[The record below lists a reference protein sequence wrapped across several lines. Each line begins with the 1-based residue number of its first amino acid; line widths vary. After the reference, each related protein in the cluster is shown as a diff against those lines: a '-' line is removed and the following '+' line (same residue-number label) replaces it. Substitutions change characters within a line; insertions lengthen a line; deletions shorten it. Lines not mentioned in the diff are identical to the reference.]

1 MTTTPKAELDKIVQ
15 KLTEYAEKKQNYFFA
30 CQHGNNFLYTLTQID
45 RSKKP
50 VLNKFQRDNEEWYET
65 TNPPKDF
72 FHKLCDELYAWFDE
86 QPKLCKIIEPT
97 YAFLDVL
104 VNITTQLDVITEQ
117 LKDARISEA
126 EALQAGRKVERE
138 HEHLVFKAEYFFH
151 EVCKSLA
158 AEFNSKD

>member
-15 KLTEYAEKKQNYFFA
+15 KLTEYAEKQQNYFSA
-30 CQHGNNFLYTLTQID
+30 CQHASTFLHGLTQID

-50 VLNKFQRDNEEWYET
+50 VLNKFHRDNEERYEH

-97 YAFLDVL
+97 CAFFDAWLIV
-104 VNITTQLDVITEQ
+104 TTQLDVISEL
-117 LKDARISEA
+117 LKDARTSEA
-126 EALQAGRKVERE
+126 EALQAHHKILRE
-138 HEHLVFKAEYFFH
+138 CMAFEFH
-151 EVCKSLA
+151 DSFCQFCKSLA
-158 AEFNSKD
+158 AEFDSKD